1 MAGILGGRYRAPVTL
16 GTSLPQRSGL
26 PVEGGTK
33 DDVVRVQRPSF
44 PSARQV
50 PVCVAASESL
60 AGRYRSES
68 WPWPRLTS
76 TRNSRTRFSSRSAAG
91 LS

>member
-50 PVCVAASESL
+50 PMSG
-60 AGRYRSES
+60 GRRS
-68 WPWPRLTS
+68 WPANIIDQLLR
-76 TRNSRTRFSSRSAAG
+76 
-91 LS
+91 